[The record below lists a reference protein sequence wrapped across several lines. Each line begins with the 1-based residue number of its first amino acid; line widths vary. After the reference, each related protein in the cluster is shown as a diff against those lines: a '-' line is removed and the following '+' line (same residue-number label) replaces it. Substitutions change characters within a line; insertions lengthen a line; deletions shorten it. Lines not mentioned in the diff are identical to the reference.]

1 MSIEQIQSLIPHR
14 HPMLLIDE
22 IISLTSDNI
31 VCQKTFHADEFFFQ
45 GHYPDQPIVPG
56 IILCESA
63 MQAGACLLSTKIA
76 EDMTEGMAGKVPVA
90 TRLNN
95 VKFKHMVKP
104 DDTIEL
110 TITLTD
116 RVSTAF
122 FLAAKVMVDGKLAT
136 RFDFACTL
144 AAAQEPTS

>member
-1 MSIEQIQSLIPHR
+1 
-14 HPMLLIDE
+14 
-22 IISLTSDNI
+22 
-31 VCQKTFHADEFFFQ
+31 
-45 GHYPDQPIVPG
+45 
-56 IILCESA
+56 

-76 EDMTEGMAGKVPVA
+76 EDLTEDVAGKVPVA
-90 TRLNN
+90 TRINN

-122 FLAAKVMVDGKLAT
+122 FLAAKVMVHGKLAT

-144 AAAQEPTS
+144 AAAQ